1 MSDRDR
7 SVELGWNFDFST
19 KPFKTDIEIVLM
31 IYSTTDGHTR
41 VIAERLAT
49 IVRGKG
55 RSVEICEIGA
65 VSESALAAA
74 ESIVIGASI
83 RYGKHS
89 PAVVA
94 MLRAQRAVLQEK
106 KLAFFSVNVVARKKG
121 KDIPATN
128 PYLLKFLKQ
137 IGWKPAV
144 LEVFAGR
151 IDYPRYQSLDRFM
164 IRLIMLMTG
173 GPTDP
178 TGVYEFTDWRRV
190 DAFADTIANL

>member
-1 MSDRDR
+1 
-7 SVELGWNFDFST
+7 
-19 KPFKTDIEIVLM
+19 VLL

-41 VIAERLAT
+41 TICDRLGT
-49 IVRGKG
+49 LVRSKGKT
-55 RSVEICEIGA
+55 VEIREIAA
-65 VSESALAAA
+65 VSESDLAAA
-74 ESIVIGASI
+74 ESVVIGASI

-94 MLRAQRAVLQEK
+94 MLKGQRALLQQRK
-106 KLAFFSVNVVARKKG
+106 FAFFSVNVVARKKG
-121 KDIPATN
+121 KDSPTTN
-128 PYLLKFLKQ
+128 PYLLKFLKK

-151 IDYPRYQSLDRFM
+151 IDYPSYGSFDRFM

-178 TGVYEFTDWRRV
+178 KGVYEFTDWRRV